1 MKRLIY
7 LAIFSL
13 AITTSGCD
21 GVMREVDWN
30 PVILKIAVQDTN
42 GTDLLNPT
50 NDGFVGSL
58 VTAEWNGNTY
68 TYDHSVGNTTS
79 RVYAP
84 FWYGL
89 FLQEIDG
96 VYYLSLGEFAG
107 DKEYDHD
114 LIIRWQDGKKD
125 VIHYKNRVNEAMIKA
140 SRTYSLNGKK
150 CNNPII
156 IVR

>member
-58 VTAEWNGNTY
+58 VSAEWNGNTY

-79 RVYAP
+79 RVYAH
-84 FWYGL
+84 FW
-89 FLQEIDG
+89 
-96 VYYLSLGEFAG
+96 
-107 DKEYDHD
+107 
-114 LIIRWQDGKKD
+114 
-125 VIHYKNRVNEAMIKA
+125 
-140 SRTYSLNGKK
+140 
-150 CNNPII
+150 
-156 IVR
+156 